1 MTRKSFN
8 LEIKAVQEDGF
19 FSGYGAVFGN
29 IDWYN
34 DVILPGAFTAS
45 IAKWRAKNKMPPVLW
60 NHNDSEPIGVYTNI
74 YEDEKGL
81 YVEGKLLIDDVPRAK
96 STHALLKAGAIDGL
110 SIGYSTKK
118 ANQQTNGV
126 RELVEVELSEI
137 SIVTQPANERSLITS
152 VKSKLDDGELP
163 TLPEFE
169 KFLRESG
176 FSKNQATAIAS
187 KGLRSLLSESE
198 EEIKEAKSISN
209 ALNILQG
216 VSNV

>member
-1 MTRKSFN
+1 MNRKSFN

-34 DVILPGAFTAS
+34 DVILPGAFIAS
-45 IAKWRAKNKMPPVLW
+45 LAKWRAKNKMPPVLW

-118 ANQQTNGV
+118 ANQQGNGV
-126 RELVEVELSEI
+126 RELVEVELGEI
-137 SIVTQPANERSLITS
+137 SIVTQPANERSVITS
-152 VKSKLDDGELP
+152 VKSKLDEGELP

-176 FSKNQATAIAS
+176 FSKSQSVAIAS
-187 KGLRSLLSESE
+187 KGLRPLLSESE

-209 ALNILQG
+209 ALNILKG